1 VVRRQLGK
9 DVMSFSVR
17 AEMFQRMERN
27 AEESFLQRET
37 WKSLL
42 E

>member
-1 VVRRQLGK
+1 
-9 DVMSFSVR
+9 MSLSVT
-17 AEMFQRMERN
+17 AGMFQRMEGN
-27 AEESFLQRET
+27 VEESFLQRET

>member
-1 VVRRQLGK
+1 
-9 DVMSFSVR
+9 MSLSVTTK
-17 AEMFQRMERN
+17 MFQRMEGN
-27 AEESFLQRET
+27 VEGSFLGRET